1 MNNHHLTAQN
11 KVKHPALAM
20 AGMLLGAFIGMLSE
34 TSLNIALPK
43 LMAAFHTNLATIQW
57 LVTGYMLVIGIILP
71 LSSLISRWFTN
82 RQITVFGL
90 GAFIVGAAISACADS
105 FSVLLAGRMIQGIGT
120 GLILPLM
127 FATAMQIFP
136 PQKMGAAL
144 GICSLVIM
152 FAPAIGPTLTGII
165 LDVLS
170 WRWIFWLFIPF
181 LLIAMAFALG
191 FLENVNH
198 ISRPHIDWLSI
209 IESAVGFSGL
219 VIGTSLASR
228 DGWLSVPVL
237 SALIIGIVVLVFYA
251 HRQLHLTE
259 PILNLKV
266 FKTSEFTTGALLVM
280 LDFGVILSIMY
291 LMPNYLQKGMLVPVA
306 MTGIIMLPGGIVNAV
321 VSAIAGRLYDN
332 VGARKPAIAGF
343 ILALVGALLF
353 AFANSKSSLAYVIAA
368 HVILMIGCPLAMSP
382 SSTNALSSLSG
393 LQSADGSTILNTMQQ
408 IVGALATA
416 LATSF
421 YEAGRITATGS
432 RALRYTQGF
441 HWGIYFAIV
450 LIIIALAFSFRL
462 AKNKPASQDIA

>member
-1 MNNHHLTAQN
+1 
-11 KVKHPALAM
+11 
-20 AGMLLGAFIGMLSE
+20 
-34 TSLNIALPK
+34 
-43 LMAAFHTNLATIQW
+43 
-57 LVTGYMLVIGIILP
+57 
-71 LSSLISRWFTN
+71 
-82 RQITVFGL
+82 
-90 GAFIVGAAISACADS
+90 
-105 FSVLLAGRMIQGIGT
+105 
-120 GLILPLM
+120 
-127 FATAMQIFP
+127 
-136 PQKMGAAL
+136 
-144 GICSLVIM
+144 
-152 FAPAIGPTLTGII
+152 
-165 LDVLS
+165 
-170 WRWIFWLFIPF
+170 
-181 LLIAMAFALG
+181 
-191 FLENVNH
+191 
-198 ISRPHIDWLSI
+198 
-209 IESAVGFSGL
+209 
-219 VIGTSLASR
+219 
-228 DGWLSVPVL
+228 
-237 SALIIGIVVLVFYA
+237 
-251 HRQLHLTE
+251 
-259 PILNLKV
+259 
-266 FKTSEFTTGALLVM
+266 M

-462 AKNKPASQDIA
+462 AKNKPAS